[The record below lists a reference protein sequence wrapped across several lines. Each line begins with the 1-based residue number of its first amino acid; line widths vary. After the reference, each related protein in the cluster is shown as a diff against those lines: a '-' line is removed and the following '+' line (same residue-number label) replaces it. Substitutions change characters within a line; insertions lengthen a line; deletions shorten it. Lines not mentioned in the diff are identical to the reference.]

1 MMRRAS
7 RTPSANLVSAVANLA
22 AATSHEINNPLMVV
36 IARLE
41 LLDRTQQ
48 LDACGRMHL
57 EAALAAADEIKKKVH
72 WLAWITRLE
81 LADGGLGLPP
91 MLDLEKSSQR

>member
-1 MMRRAS
+1 MD
-7 RTPSANLVSAVANLA
+7 LVAAVANLG

-41 LLDRTQQ
+41 LLERTQQ
-48 LDACGRMHL
+48 LNACGRVHL
-57 EAALAAADEIKKKVH
+57 EAALAAAAEIKKKVH

-81 LADGGLGLPP
+81 LAEGGPGLPP
-91 MLDLEKSSQR
+91 MLDLEKSSHR

>member
-1 MMRRAS
+1 MVRS
-7 RTPSANLVSAVANLA
+7 VVTSLA
-22 AATSHEINNPLMVV
+22 AVTTHELANPLMVV

-72 WLAWITRLE
+72 WLGWMTRLE
-81 LADGGLGLPP
+81 LADGRLGLPP

>member
-1 MMRRAS
+1 MVRS
-7 RTPSANLVSAVANLA
+7 VVANLD
-22 AATSHEINNPLMVV
+22 AATTHELANPLLVV
-36 IARLE
+36 IAHLE

-57 EAALAAADEIKKKVH
+57 AAALAAVDEIKKKVH
-72 WLAWITRLE
+72 WLGWMTRLE
-81 LADGGLGLPP
+81 LADGERGLPP

>member
-1 MMRRAS
+1 M
-7 RTPSANLVSAVANLA
+7 NLASAVASLA
-22 AATSHEINNPLMVV
+22 AATSHEINNSLMVV

-48 LDACGRMHL
+48 LDTCGRVHL
-57 EAALAAADEIKKKVH
+57 EAALAAANEIKKKVH
-72 WLAWITRLE
+72 WLGWITRLE
-81 LADGGLGLPP
+81 LADGGLGLTP